1 MNLRIDLA
9 FRLLVLSVFF
19 LLSACVTSY
28 QSAEGGVAGYR
39 DLQIDETTYYVEYTE
54 ASSVSW
60 EQLERFA
67 IQRCAEIAKTRGF
80 KVFDAELQE
89 RKVVFLESSVDEI
102 QIMSMGN
109 TANEP
114 PVHHTYKAGAKVEGK
129 RVTYKLLLVNE

>member
-19 LLSACVTSY
+19 LLSACVTTY
-28 QSAEGGVAGYR
+28 QSAEVGVAGYR